1 MLLILSVG
9 CSQKVISEE
18 EAIQI
23 AMKDLGIGKKKQHS
37 LITNENSYD
46 EEKQEQRFYLLK
58 DEKTGYEYVIDAI
71 SGEIKEKNKS

>member
-23 AMKDLGIGKKKQHS
+23 AMKDLGVEKKKQHS

-46 EEKQEQRFYLLK
+46 EEKQE
-58 DEKTGYEYVIDAI
+58 
-71 SGEIKEKNKS
+71 